1 VPDTGAGAVSDALHQ
16 PGGTPVELLR
26 GLAVFAEPPTLEHV
40 RLTEVLGLP
49 SVPTASEYS
58 DVFLFQLYPYASV
71 HLGAEGMMG
80 GEARERVAGFWTALG
95 QTPPAEPDHLAT
107 LLGLYVGLV
116 EQSITVE
123 SRTGP
128 HSAEAVLVRQSRA
141 ALMQEHLA
149 PWVFPFLDRVLEL
162 APGPYGAWAT
172 LLSEALGGEV
182 RRDRGGRDEAVGAEG
197 RTGDRSPVRESEP
210 VRDPSRDPLPL
221 HLRVAPE
228 LAGPRTKGTEDFLTG
243 LLSPVRSG
251 AILTR
256 SDLAAISSRLD
267 LGLRA
272 GERRYALEHLLAQ
285 DAVGVLRELSG
296 EVARQGRAHRQ
307 REVWLGSPAT
317 FLAERAER
325 TADVLTELSR
335 TAADDDSETHQER
348 DETHQERNETHQERD
363 ETHRDGNEPHRTGSE
378 AHRERNVQ

>member
-1 VPDTGAGAVSDALHQ
+1 VPDAGAVAVSDALHQ
-16 PGGTPVELLR
+16 AGGTPVELLR

-40 RLTEVLGLP
+40 RLTAVLGLP

-95 QTPPAEPDHLAT
+95 QTPPAEPDHLAA
-107 LLGLYVGLV
+107 LLGLYIGLS
-116 EQSITVE
+116 EQSISLE

-128 HSAEAVLVRQSRA
+128 DSAAVVLVRQSRA
-141 ALMQEHLA
+141 ALMQEHIA
-149 PWVFPFLDRVLEL
+149 PWVFSFLDRVLEL
-162 APGPYGAWAT
+162 APAPYEAWAT
-172 LLSEALGGEV
+172 LLTEALGAEL
-182 RRDRGGRDEAVGAEG
+182 RRDRGGREGAMHDSLRG
-197 RTGDRSPVRESEP
+197 PLG
-210 VRDPSRDPLPL
+210 DPLPL
-221 HLRVAPE
+221 HLRHAPE
-228 LAGPRTKGTEDFLTG
+228 LTDPRTEGTEDFLTG

-256 SDLAAISSRLD
+256 ADLAAISSRLD

-285 DAVGVLRELSG
+285 DAVGVLGELSA

-307 REVWLGSPAT
+307 REAWLGSSAA
-317 FLAERAER
+317 FLAERSER
-325 TADVLTELSR
+325 AADLLSALAR
-335 TAADDDSETHQER
+335 AAADDGER
-348 DETHQERNETHQERD
+348 SV
-363 ETHRDGNEPHRTGSE
+363 P
-378 AHRERNVQ
+378 